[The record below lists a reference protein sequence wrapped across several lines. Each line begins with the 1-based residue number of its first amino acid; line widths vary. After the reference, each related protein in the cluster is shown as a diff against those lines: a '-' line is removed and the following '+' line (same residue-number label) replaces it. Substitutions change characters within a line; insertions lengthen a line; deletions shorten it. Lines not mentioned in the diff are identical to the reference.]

1 MIMAGN
7 NMTEESKSPE
17 QTLQEEPK
25 APAPKK
31 KRKKKN
37 SRAVTIVIDVL
48 IVFLI
53 GVMAFSG
60 YQLFT
65 TWKGY
70 QDNKQSQN
78 KVSDIFYAQT
88 SGSQEASQIS
98 GGSSSH
104 PTAQEM
110 EAEFTLEP
118 LILQNDDTV
127 GWIRMEDTVIDYVIV
142 QGVDNDQYLRH
153 DFFGDYSVGGTVF
166 LDYENVLGQ
175 KLQNLIIYGHRMN
188 DGSMFDALGK
198 LLDEKFYKEH
208 PTFQLLLRNSMD
220 THEATWYNCEI
231 FAVYQCTTD
240 VEYCVPFFSDYDDMM
255 EYAGYCMARSQYK
268 SDIALTENDTIVTL
282 STCDYVL
289 DRDRGRL
296 VVHAKLTPV
305 S

>member
-7 NMTEESKSPE
+7 NMTDENKSPE

-208 PTFQLLLRNSMD
+208 STFQLLLRNSNASSFLNKLHD
-220 THEATWYNCEI
+220 LIYKN
-231 FAVYQCTTD
+231 
-240 VEYCVPFFSDYDDMM
+240 SL
-255 EYAGYCMARSQYK
+255 EYAK
-268 SDIALTENDTIVTL
+268 
-282 STCDYVL
+282 
-289 DRDRGRL
+289 DRFGITDE
-296 VVHAKLTPV
+296 AKLNYFLSYASFGIMGMVKEWAGQGMTLPKEKLV
-305 S
+305 AYADDLVDRSVQAVF